1 MLRTWLSPGP
11 ERLETIVTF
20 EETKSPQWDAKEMNL
35 LWNIFKGHRQMLI
48 IIDSVF
54 FWFCFVLFFWPYL
67 QHMEVPRRG
76 SELEL
81 QLPAYTTAMVMW
93 DPSHV
98 CDLHHS
104 SWQCQV
110 LNPLREARNWTL
122 VLMVTMW
129 VSQLPSHRGNAL
141 LSPLFNPFLSFKKDQ
156 DLCLRGV

>member
-1 MLRTWLSPGP
+1 
-11 ERLETIVTF
+11 
-20 EETKSPQWDAKEMNL
+20 
-35 LWNIFKGHRQMLI
+35 MLI

-67 QHMEVPRRG
+67 QHMEVPRLG

-110 LNPLREARNWTL
+110 LK
-122 VLMVTMW
+122 
-129 VSQLPSHRGNAL
+129 GG
-141 LSPLFNPFLSFKKDQ
+141 FKISYK
-156 DLCLRGV
+156 RGVPAVTQRKESE